1 MLSIRQD
8 ACVQNT
14 YLTLQQLLADT
25 SAELAKLANTHL
37 ESGTAYVEAMAS
49 IAHSSCLRR
58 GHLLQA
64 AIASAIG
71 ASGDYEVR
79 SPLRLYGDVQVERP
93 LGVQD
98 RPRFIEVDIV
108 AVQPGGALHAIEVVT
123 SLNAI
128 SSHRWRTIQRR
139 FELAHDL
146 LPGWISDEDMSVNF
160 TKLSLVTLDDP
171 VPEITC
177 GGANVIGLDDLENMT
192 GVRVHGCISSAMR
205 GFDAA
210 LTPLFTKLE
219 ALR

>member
-1 MLSIRQD
+1 MLSIQKD
-8 ACVQNT
+8 TCVQNT

-25 SAELAKLANTHL
+25 SAELTKLAKTHL
-37 ESGTAYVEAMAS
+37 ESGTAYVEAIAS

-64 AIASAIG
+64 AIASALG
-71 ASGDYEVR
+71 ASGKFAVR
-79 SPLRLYGDVQVERP
+79 SPLRLYGDVKVERA

-98 RPRFIEVDIV
+98 RPRYIEIDIV
-108 AVQPGGALHAIEVVT
+108 AVQSDGTLYAIEVVT

-139 FELAHDL
+139 FELAREL
-146 LPGWISDEDMSVNF
+146 LPGWVKDEGLVVNC

-171 VPEITC
+171 VPDIVC
-177 GGANVIGLDDLENMT
+177 GGTNTIGLNELENMT
-192 GVRVHGCISSAMR
+192 GVRVHGCIRAAMR

-210 LTPLFTKLE
+210 LTPLFVQLE

>member
-1 MLSIRQD
+1 MLSIQQD

-14 YLTLQQLLADT
+14 YLALQQLLSDT
-25 SAELAKLANTHL
+25 STELAKLAKAHL

-79 SPLRLYGDVQVERP
+79 SPLRLYADVQVERP

-98 RPRFIEVDIV
+98 RPRYIEVDIV
-108 AVQPGGALHAIEVVT
+108 AVESDGTLHALEVVT

-139 FELAHDL
+139 FELAREL
-146 LPGWISDEDMSVNF
+146 LPNWINDEGLNVNC

-171 VPEITC
+171 VPQIVC
-177 GGANVIGLDDLENMT
+177 GDTNVIGLDDLENMT
-192 GVRVHGCISSAMR
+192 GIRVHGCVSSAMR

-210 LTPLFTKLE
+210 LTPLFTELE

>member
-1 MLSIRQD
+1 MISVRQD
-8 ACVQNT
+8 TCVQNT
-14 YLTLQQLLADT
+14 YLTLQQLLSDT
-25 SAELAKLANTHL
+25 SAELAKLAKSHL
-37 ESGTAYVEAMAS
+37 ESRTAYVEAMAS

-64 AIASAIG
+64 AIASALG
-71 ASGDYEVR
+71 ASGNYEVR

-98 RPRFIEVDIV
+98 RPRYIEVDVV
-108 AVQPGGALHAIEVVT
+108 AVEPGGTLHAIEVVT

-139 FELAHDL
+139 FELAREL
-146 LPGWISDEDMSVNF
+146 LPGWIGDEGLKVNC

-171 VPEITC
+171 VPEMVC

-192 GVRVHGCISSAMR
+192 AIRVHGCVSSAMR
-205 GFDAA
+205 GFDSA
-210 LTPLFTKLE
+210 LTPLFTELE